1 MNFIKIKSKAK
12 INLSLNITG
21 KFKSKLHKIESIV
34 TFIDFSDVIYL
45 RPTKSKNHKINFF
58 GRFSKGI
65 RKKNTISK
73 LLQILD
79 KKKFLKDRKFEI
91 KILKNI
97 PQKSGMGGGSMNA
110 SNLINFFLKKKIFK
124 LSQKDLINLTK
135 LIGSDVILG
144 INPKNSILLP
154 NGKIIKSNKKFN
166 FYVLIAKPNF
176 GCSTKLIYSKVNN
189 FSKSKYQIIKSKI
202 LNKKEIIISKNDL
215 EEVAFKTYPKLK
227 KLKLFLSDLP
237 NVIFVRM
244 TGSGSSICAYFQ
256 SKKAADIATREFKK
270 KFNNY
275 WCNTSKTI

>member
-21 KFKSKLHKIESIV
+21 KFRSKLHKIESIV
-34 TFIDFSDVIYL
+34 TFIDFSDTIYL
-45 RPTKSKNHKINFF
+45 RPTKLKNHQINFF

-65 RKKNTISK
+65 RKKNTVSK
-73 LLQILD
+73 LLKILD
-79 KKKFLKDRKFEI
+79 KKKILKGQKFEI

-154 NGKIIKSNKKFN
+154 NGKIIKSKKN
-166 FYVLIAKPNF
+166 I
-176 GCSTKLIYSKVNN
+176 
-189 FSKSKYQIIKSKI
+189 
-202 LNKKEIIISKNDL
+202 
-215 EEVAFKTYPKLK
+215 
-227 KLKLFLSDLP
+227 
-237 NVIFVRM
+237 
-244 TGSGSSICAYFQ
+244 
-256 SKKAADIATREFKK
+256 
-270 KFNNY
+270 
-275 WCNTSKTI
+275 